1 MKGRLEDMA
10 VADLIQHNCQDRKV
24 AKLELKSGA
33 SKAELF
39 FKNGNVV
46 HAVLD
51 DRHGEEAVYDLLA
64 WEEGSFDSKGEIES
78 PQVSI
83 TREWSSLL
91 LEGMRRLDEAQQ
103 KAASGKSLELDLFS
117 AVLAPTE
124 VKQAPAIPVAV
135 TVNAEISRSWA
146 ADGGYAAAVKQGDAC
161 QSTMQAIADE
171 AGGFIGAAL
180 ANANGE
186 LLVHTE
192 FAQSEPAFFV
202 AHVSQFIKTVGN
214 VAGKLGAGQLEDN
227 LLTTETAF
235 VLIRFLGSSSKYLL
249 VVADN
254 NLANLGSLRHVC
266 RVAADHFAAMDLE
279 IPEKRA

>member
-24 AKLELKSGA
+24 AKLELKSGT

-51 DRHGEEAVYDLLA
+51 DRHGEEAVYSLLA

-103 KAASGKSLELDLFS
+103 SAASGRSLELDLFS

-124 VKQAPAIPVAV
+124 VKKAPALPVDV
-135 TVNAEISRSWA
+135 TVNTEISRAWA
-146 ADGGYAAAVKQGDAC
+146 ADGGYAAAVKLAGAC
-161 QSTMQAIADE
+161 QSTMQEIADE
-171 AGGFIGAAL
+171 VGGFIGAAL
-180 ANANGE
+180 ANEKGD

-192 FAQSEPAFFV
+192 FAQSAPAVFV

-214 VAGKLGAGQLEDN
+214 VVAKLGAGQLEDN

-235 VLIRFLGSSSKYLL
+235 LLIRFLGSSSKYLL
-249 VVADN
+249 VVVDS

>member
-1 MKGRLEDMA
+1 MQGRLEDMA

-24 AKLELKSGA
+24 AKFELKSGA
-33 SKAELF
+33 RKAELF

-51 DRHGEEAVYDLLA
+51 DREGEEAVYDLLT
-64 WEEGSFDSKGEIES
+64 WEEGSFASKGEIES

-91 LEGMRRLDEAQQ
+91 LEGMRRLDEGQQ
-103 KAASGKSLELDLFS
+103 KAASGKSLEQELFS

-124 VKQAPAIPVAV
+124 VKQAPAIPVSV

-146 ADGGYAAAVKQGDAC
+146 AGGGYAAAVKAGDAC
-161 QSTMQAIADE
+161 QSRMQEIADE
-171 AGGFIGAAL
+171 VGGFIGAAV
-180 ANANGE
+180 ANENGDV
-186 LLVHTE
+186 LVHTE
-192 FAQSEPAFFV
+192 FAQSAPAVFV

-214 VAGKLGAGQLEDN
+214 VVSKLGAGLLQDN

-235 VLIRFLGSSSKYLL
+235 LLIRFLDSSSKYLL
-249 VVADN
+249 VVVDN
-254 NLANLGSLRHVC
+254 SLANLGSLRHVS

-279 IPEKRA
+279 IPEKRS